1 MVDSISS
8 KAIYREKLNK
18 DDLRHSLNQ
27 RRFNRRMGR
36 KDLDQREKVDKGL
49 EKRIQRLEQ
58 IVQEMGLF
66 DYTTI
71 EPQPSF
77 TFDIMRVK
85 YPSRF
90 YLPQIEPSNE

>member
-1 MVDSISS
+1 
-8 KAIYREKLNK
+8 
-18 DDLRHSLNQ
+18 
-27 RRFNRRMGR
+27 MGR
-36 KDLDQREKVDKGL
+36 EDLDQREKVDEGL
-49 EKRIQRLEQ
+49 EKRMQRLEQ

-71 EPQPSF
+71 EPQPPF

>member
-36 KDLDQREKVDKGL
+36 EDLDQREKVNEGL
-49 EKRIQRLEQ
+49 EKKMQRLEQ

-71 EPQPSF
+71 EPQPLF
-77 TFDIMRVK
+77 TFDTMRVK
-85 YPSRF
+85 YPSRL
-90 YLPQIEPSNE
+90 YLPQIEPFNE